1 MIVNVL
7 RVFFMFTGDFKES
20 WNEPELSIDS
30 HGDLHLVHAVT
41 LQYNLT
47 LHYSSAMDQKL
58 RLWQTK
64 RPA

>member
-1 MIVNVL
+1 
-7 RVFFMFTGDFKES
+7 MFTGDFKES